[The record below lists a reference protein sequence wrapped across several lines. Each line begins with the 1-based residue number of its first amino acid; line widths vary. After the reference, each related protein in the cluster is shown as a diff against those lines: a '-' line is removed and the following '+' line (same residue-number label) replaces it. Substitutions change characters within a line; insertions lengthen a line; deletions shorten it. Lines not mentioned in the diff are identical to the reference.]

1 MSVCAQMSPAETHI
15 RSRNIKNRLPILADC
30 LGRSPERS
38 LASVARTMMRPA
50 PLLLLLAGVLFFF
63 ALGSHQLQGS
73 TEARVAGIAM
83 AMHLDNDWV
92 IPRLFGE
99 PFLEKPPLSLWLDA
113 GAIRLFG
120 ATTWAVR
127 LASAFAG
134 LISVMLFYAMLRT
147 FGRPKTMAFCA
158 SLILA
163 TMASY
168 WGNVRGV
175 GEDSLLSLGVTTALL
190 AFYQA
195 VRPES
200 ERQGSNAWAWALFT
214 AGMAIATLSKGVL
227 GLAMPGIV
235 IFVYLACTSVMDKR
249 VRLGD
254 WLKPAVFTL
263 LALAPLLIWLGFLF
277 ERGGL
282 QAVAEVL
289 WTNSVGRFSGSFVE
303 AGHYEPF
310 YYYLLKLPEAFLPW
324 NILVYLGLWH
334 FRKSLVRNRYR
345 LFFSVWLVAQ
355 FTLLTLASSK
365 RVVYLMA
372 MTPAAAVLA
381 AEYAGVLLAWFK
393 AHKPALYRYHRGAIV
408 GAFTLAILSYMTAAF
423 WFAPKADKRESFVP
437 VISQAKTF
445 QTEGRDVVMYRPNE
459 RIAGASVFYL
469 QAHLPMLQNEAELRS
484 FLSAKPGNVALLDN
498 TEQLSEKVS
507 VIKQMAIGRQPY
519 YFVEQ

>member
-1 MSVCAQMSPAETHI
+1 MT
-15 RSRNIKNRLPILADC
+15 
-30 LGRSPERS
+30 
-38 LASVARTMMRPA
+38 RPV
-50 PLLLLLAGVLFFF
+50 PLLLLLVAVLFFF
-63 ALGSHQLQGS
+63 ALGSHELQGS

-92 IPRLFGE
+92 IPRLFRE

-120 ATTWAVR
+120 GTTWAVR

-134 LISVMLFYAMLRT
+134 LFSVMLFYGMLRK
-147 FGRPKTMAFCA
+147 FGRPQTLAFCA
-158 SLILA
+158 ALILA

-175 GEDSLLSLGVTTALL
+175 GEDSLLSLGVTAALL
-190 AFYQA
+190 GFYQA
-195 VRPES
+195 VRPDRE
-200 ERQGSNAWAWALFT
+200 GSSVWAWALFT
-214 AGMAIATLSKGVL
+214 AGMVVATLSKGVL

-235 IFVYLACTSVMDKR
+235 IFVYLLSTSVMDKR
-249 VRLGD
+249 LRIGD
-254 WLKPAVFTL
+254 WLKPGLFTL
-263 LALAPLLIWLGFLF
+263 FALVPLLIWLGFLYQ
-277 ERGGL
+277 RGGT

-303 AGHYEPF
+303 AGHYEPI
-310 YYYLLKLPEAFLPW
+310 YYYIAKLPEAFLPW

-365 RVVYLMA
+365 RTVYLMA
-372 MTPAAAVLA
+372 LTPAAAVLA
-381 AEYAGVLLAWFK
+381 AEYAGVLLEWLK
-393 AHKPALYRYHRGAIV
+393 AHKPAIYRYHRGVIV
-408 GAFTLAILSYMTAAF
+408 GAFALAIVSYMTAAF
-423 WFAPKADKRESFVP
+423 WFAPKADERESFVP

-445 QTEGRDVVMYRPNE
+445 QTEGKGVVLFQPNE

-469 QAHLPMLQNEAELRS
+469 QAYLPILQTEAELRS
-484 FLSAKPGNVALLDN
+484 FLTAKPGNIALLDR
-498 TEQLSEKVS
+498 TEQLSEKVN
-507 VIKQMAIGRQPY
+507 VVKEMKIGRQPY
-519 YFVEQ
+519 YFVTQ